1 MYLMPTMKTPSL
13 RKYQSRVQQ
22 MQGDSEN
29 KVEPVPSKPLSL
41 EEASKPEE
49 EVTTESLISGEATE
63 STSTCIVDVTNTVVR
78 KSTRSSVKKRSVPN
92 KENSHESLPAAPA
105 TTNPRRTTRA
115 CTRKPQ
121 VTTDVVVD
129 DLKALPA
136 TTKKRTTRARTKKAE
151 KDSASQGLCRSRI
164 ESTTAVASTESE
176 RERPDPASVSKPP
189 TADHEP
195 QSSSTSISTTS
206 AEADQNPETSELKNP
221 GIPQSRQRESDDT
234 PSMVISPPRIR
245 ESTGRGPSRRSCLK
259 TLGEVVIEKLQVS
272 SPAIETSIPPTS
284 LQPMETDDA
293 TTGDQTSVPVPV
305 TSDILPA
312 VRRSVRLRKV
322 APGEVISC
330 TSDTDDE
337 SYIRPPPPKRSL
349 LKLKKK
355 GGRKGKK
362 ALRNV
367 VEDPVKT
374 ESQTSSGE
382 SAVVVPSQ
390 PKSLASS
397 EEESS
402 ALVGVVTEHA
412 HESNADASAT
422 KSQVDVS
429 KQVTEKTLLSGVQSS
444 KSNETMYE
452 SCISEVEISTPS
464 KSAAKKSNRIPKR
477 AAKAAK
483 VRGRIKTPVGA
494 STQLQEHT
502 PTAVTRT
509 PKQASTQLQEHTP
522 TAVTRTPKQASTQP
536 QEHTP
541 TTVTRTPKQASTQ
554 LQEHTPTTVT
564 RTPKQPYTPH
574 TPGTY
579 TRPRPVLSPMDVP
592 YMNKTP
598 RILRQLHEEHQ
609 VRSGGKIISLAELRS
624 RNRCV
629 Y

>member
-13 RKYQSRVQQ
+13 RKYQARVQQ
-22 MQGDSEN
+22 MQGDAEN

-41 EEASKPEE
+41 EEASKPDD
-49 EVTTESLISGEATE
+49 EVTTESLISSGATE
-63 STSTCIVDVTNTVVR
+63 STSTCIVDITNTVVQ
-78 KSTRSSVKKRSVPN
+78 KSTCSCIKKRSVPN

-129 DLKALPA
+129 DLKA
-136 TTKKRTTRARTKKAE
+136 TTKRITTRARTKKAE

-176 RERPDPASVSKPP
+176 RERPDPVSVSKPP

-195 QSSSTSISTTS
+195 QSSSTSIYTTS

-221 GIPQSRQRESDDT
+221 DIPQSRQRESNDT

-245 ESTGRGPSRRSCLK
+245 ESTGREPSRRSSLK
-259 TLGEVVIEKLQVS
+259 TLGEVVIVKLQVS
-272 SPAIETSIPPTS
+272 SPVIKTSIPPTS

-293 TTGDQTSVPVPV
+293 TIGDQTSVPVPV

-355 GGRKGKK
+355 GKQGGRKCKK

-402 ALVGVVTEHA
+402 ALVGIVTEHA
-412 HESNADASAT
+412 HESNEDASAT

-429 KQVTEKTLLSGVQSS
+429 KQITEKTLPSDVQSS
-444 KSNETMYE
+444 ESNETMYE
-452 SCISEVEISTPS
+452 LCTEPLLSDSSFEKEEEFL
-464 KSAAKKSNRIPKR
+464 SASQQGEN
-477 AAKAAK
+477 
-483 VRGRIKTPVGA
+483 
-494 STQLQEHT
+494 
-502 PTAVTRT
+502 TR
-509 PKQASTQLQEHTP
+509 
-522 TAVTRTPKQASTQP
+522 
-536 QEHTP
+536 
-541 TTVTRTPKQASTQ
+541 
-554 LQEHTPTTVT
+554 
-564 RTPKQPYTPH
+564 
-574 TPGTY
+574 
-579 TRPRPVLSPMDVP
+579 
-592 YMNKTP
+592 
-598 RILRQLHEEHQ
+598 
-609 VRSGGKIISLAELRS
+609 
-624 RNRCV
+624 
-629 Y
+629 